1 MRRLVAALLLGCTAF
16 ALVVSAGAASS
27 AWQPVAHVRGV
38 FDLGGP
44 RTDGRFVVA
53 GSGRLYLVDPAGASS
68 PFAQGPGGYADDPG
82 AEAYLAVSPGLHPG
96 GPGCDFA
103 PDDVYVLRLH
113 APIGVT
119 RVSAEGVR
127 SQFTTTPGLSS
138 LGGIAFDTTGYF
150 GHRLLV
156 TGSSRSGLHELLAI
170 DCNGAVSVITRAAP
184 VSEGG
189 MAVAPM
195 GFGPFGGR
203 LIVADEIS
211 GTIWAFA
218 SDGAT
223 EPVVSSGLPGGGDV
237 GVEGVAF
244 VPPGFLRGGSVYYAD
259 RSTPGGPHPGTDS
272 VLRLTSTD
280 LQAAGVEEG
289 DLLAVTEGGMQMI
302 AVRCADTCTVM
313 PVVSAATG
321 AHGEGHLVFTASSAP
336 PPSPSPPAGATVS
349 AVSPARSKGS
359 QSPAT
364 LIAII
369 VVLVVLGAGGLAV
382 LRGRLEPP
390 GSGSAPP
397 SR

>member
-1 MRRLVAALLLGCTAF
+1 MRRVAAALLLVWTP
-16 ALVVSAGAASS
+16 LVLAVSAAAAS
-27 AWQPVAHVRGV
+27 ATWQPVAHVRGV

-53 GSGRLYLVDPAGASS
+53 GSGRLYVLDPAGVLS

-113 APIGVT
+113 PPIGVT
-119 RVSAEGVR
+119 RVSAGGVK
-127 SQFTTTPGLSS
+127 SQFATTPGLAS

-156 TGSSRSGLHELLAI
+156 TGSSRSGLHELVAI
-170 DCNGAVSVITRAAP
+170 DCSGTVTVITRAAP

-189 MAVAPM
+189 MAVAPAA
-195 GFGPFGGR
+195 FGRFGGR
-203 LIVADEIS
+203 LIVTDEIS
-211 GTIWAFA
+211 GTIWAFGA
-218 SDGAT
+218 DGTT

-237 GVEGVAF
+237 GVEGAGF
-244 VPPGFLRGGSVYYAD
+244 VPPGFLRGGSMYYAD
-259 RSTPGGPHPGTDS
+259 RSTPGGAHPGSDG
-272 VLRLTSTD
+272 VLRLRSTD

-289 DLLAVTEGGMQMI
+289 DLIAVTEGGMQAI
-302 AVRCADTCTVM
+302 AIRCGDTCTVM
-313 PVVSAATG
+313 PVVSAASR
-321 AHGEGHLVFTASSAP
+321 AHGEGHLAFTMSSEA
-336 PPSPSPPAGATVS
+336 PPSPSPSAFPTVT
-349 AVSPARSKGS
+349 AVSPARSKGA

-364 LIAII
+364 VIAII
-369 VVLVVLGAGGLAV
+369 VVLVALGAGGLAV

-390 GSGSAPP
+390 GSGPAPP